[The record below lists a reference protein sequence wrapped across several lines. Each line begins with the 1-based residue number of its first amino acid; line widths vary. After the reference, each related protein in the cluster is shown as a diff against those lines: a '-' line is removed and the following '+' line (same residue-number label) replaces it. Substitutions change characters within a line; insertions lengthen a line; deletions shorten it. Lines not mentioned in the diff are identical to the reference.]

1 MKKIYLSLIIFFFVQ
16 TNSFSGEYLNRFA
29 NCLMQNTTDR
39 DKVVLV
45 RWMFSAVAQHSALE
59 SEFNISVEKSTN
71 HEIAVADYMQ
81 YILGSI
87 CLEEAKNVLPA
98 LMHNVGQLEYQGHW
112 ARFWVDLGTSDAM
125 AIDVL
130 INVIKQINGEMIQL
144 DALFIGGVN
153 DDWLIEDHPDSVFPS
168 KV

>member
-1 MKKIYLSLIIFFFVQ
+1 MKKIYLSLIIFFVVQ

-29 NCLMQNTTDR
+29 NCLMQNTTER

-59 SEFNISVEKSTN
+59 SEFNISAEKSTN

-87 CLEEAKNVLPA
+87 CLEEAKNVLNYEGEDAFAKSFEYLGELAMMSLIDDPNVNRA
-98 LMHNVGQLEYQGHW
+98 LENWIIHLDPN
-112 ARFWVDLGTSDAM
+112 F
-125 AIDVL
+125 
-130 INVIKQINGEMIQL
+130 IKKFE
-144 DALFIGGVN
+144 
-153 DDWLIEDHPDSVFPS
+153 
-168 KV
+168 

>member
-1 MKKIYLSLIIFFFVQ
+1 MKKIYLSLIIFFVVQ

-29 NCLMQNTTDR
+29 NCLMQNTTER

-87 CLEEAKNVLPA
+87 CIEEAKNVLNYEGEDAFAKSFEYLGEVAMMSLIDDPNVNRA
-98 LMHNVGQLEYQGHW
+98 LENWIIHLDPN
-112 ARFWVDLGTSDAM
+112 F
-125 AIDVL
+125 
-130 INVIKQINGEMIQL
+130 IKKFE
-144 DALFIGGVN
+144 
-153 DDWLIEDHPDSVFPS
+153 
-168 KV
+168 